1 MQCEVCGRTIRGKH
15 YRIIIEGAKMIVCS
29 GCSQLSSS
37 TWHPAGPKPSSKPVR
52 PFTSR
57 TARSPPRPRKPQH
70 DLSSN
75 LELVEGFPTI
85 VREAR
90 ERLGL
95 DHVTLGRK
103 IGEKVSA
110 LQKIEAGRFSPDI
123 AFAKKLEHELKVQIL
138 TPPKPIEYSGDAS
151 IKLQE
156 LTLGDM
162 ISTRKKDQ
170 RSGQ

>member
-1 MQCEVCGRTIRGKH
+1 
-15 YRIIIEGAKMIVCS
+15 MIVCS
-29 GCSQLSSS
+29 GCSRLSSS
-37 TWHPAGPKPSSKPVR
+37 TWYPAGPKPSSKPVR

-57 TARSPPRPRKPQH
+57 TVRSSPRQRKPQY
-70 DLSSN
+70 DLSSD
-75 LELVEGFPTI
+75 LELVEGFSAI
-85 VREAR
+85 IREAR
-90 ERLGL
+90 DRLGL

-110 LQKIEAGRFSPDI
+110 LQKIEAGKFSPDI
-123 AFAKKLEHELKVQIL
+123 AFARKLEHELKVKIL
-138 TPPKPIEYSGDAS
+138 APPNPIEYSSDVS
-151 IKLQE
+151 TKPQE

>member
-1 MQCEVCGRTIRGKH
+1 
-15 YRIIIEGAKMIVCS
+15 
-29 GCSQLSSS
+29 
-37 TWHPAGPKPSSKPVR
+37 
-52 PFTSR
+52 
-57 TARSPPRPRKPQH
+57 
-70 DLSSN
+70 LSSN

-85 VREAR
+85 IREAR

-110 LQKIEAGRFSPDI
+110 LQKIEAGRFSPDT

-138 TPPKPIEYSGDAS
+138 APPKPIEYSGDAS

>member
-1 MQCEVCGRTIRGKH
+1 MD
-15 YRIIIEGAKMIVCS
+15 S
-29 GCSQLSSS
+29 
-37 TWHPAGPKPSSKPVR
+37 
-52 PFTSR
+52 
-57 TARSPPRPRKPQH
+57 
-70 DLSSN
+70 D
-75 LELVEGFPTI
+75 LELVEGFQTI

-110 LQKIEAGRFSPDI
+110 LQKIEAGKFSPDI
-123 AFAKKLEHELKVQIL
+123 AFARKLEHELKVKIL
-138 TPPKPIEYSGDAS
+138 APPQSVEYPDDAS
-151 IKLQE
+151 SKRQE

-162 ISTRKKDQ
+162 ISLREKDQ